1 MVQYSN
7 EAQFCRQVESAK
19 DRERKPAT
27 SCSNL
32 DFPVQQIQTRAK
44 KTIVDP
50 AFVSVNVDSEANRV
64 FPFQATPSGNLKII
78 PNQVR
83 KISLWRILQ

>member
-19 DRERKPAT
+19 DRKQST

-50 AFVSVNVDSEANRV
+50 AFVSVNEDSEANRV